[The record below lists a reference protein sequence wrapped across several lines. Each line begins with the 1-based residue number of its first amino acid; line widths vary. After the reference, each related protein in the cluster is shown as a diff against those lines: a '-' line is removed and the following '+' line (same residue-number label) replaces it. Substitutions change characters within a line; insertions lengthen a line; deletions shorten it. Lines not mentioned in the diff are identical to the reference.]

1 MASDKII
8 DKEMKDILLRF
19 SDRFGCSSC
28 EVQIESISA
37 LLKEVELIYQ
47 NKKEKYDKDSK
58 LSLNISALIAAGIAI
73 ILI

>member
-1 MASDKII
+1 MSMPD
-8 DKEMKDILLRF
+8 
-19 SDRFGCSSC
+19 
-28 EVQIESISA
+28 
-37 LLKEVELIYQ
+37 Q